1 MPRFRTAIDAKRRR
15 EGARGDRHGARR
27 PSAQQSLQRMIE
39 SLPPASVLRFV
50 ALRQRCFE
58 MRDIASGVR
67 GQAAGT
73 SDSSESI
80 RTPALDRLLFLFLK
94 LLMSQAG
101 LDRFLRSASEKELSA
116 RLEETK
122 ARLEAAQTGG
132 DERTIN
138 SLQDSVADAELRLD
152 NYRKS
157 MKDSEFVAIELDR
170 IETKIQALI
179 EMGVSRQDAEALSHQ
194 VTAAAESMQQTEDAV
209 NQLQHLTG
217 LADSARRAAGD
228 SRGRPRQSGD
238 ACPLSRSLSR
248 RRLRLARRVYRGATS
263 CPHGIRRGR
272 SRSPI
277 CISRARRRC
286 SFSTATRTTW
296 FRSATSTRRVARV
309 RDDSRVPRG
318 AAVRPLG
325 PGAALRPGPRVARV
339 CRAQ

>member
-1 MPRFRTAIDAKRRR
+1 MPATPPVTSGRGASVGAYLKAAFLYHWNLLFVVGGLEIAYLTGLLAMPRFRTAIDARVAAKER
-15 EGARGDRHGARR
+15 EATSAARVD

-39 SLPPASVLRFV
+39 SLPQASVVRFV

-58 MRDIASGVR
+58 MRDIASRIR

-73 SDSSESI
+73 TDSSESI

-122 ARLEAAQTGG
+122 ARLAAAQTGG

-138 SLQDSVADAELRLD
+138 SLRDSVADGELRLD

-157 MKDSEFVAIELDR
+157 MKDSEFVSIELDR

-194 VTAAAESMQQTEDAV
+194 VTAAADSMHQTEDAV

-217 LADSARRAAGD
+217 LADSLAEPPAILEADLGRA
-228 SRGRPRQSGD
+228 
-238 ACPLSRSLSR
+238 
-248 RRLRLARRVYRGATS
+248 V
-263 CPHGIRRGR
+263 I
-272 SRSPI
+272 
-277 CISRARRRC
+277 RAR
-286 SFSTATRTTW
+286 
-296 FRSATSTRRVARV
+296 
-309 RDDSRVPRG
+309 
-318 AAVRPLG
+318 
-325 PGAALRPGPRVARV
+325 
-339 CRAQ
+339 

>member
-1 MPRFRTAIDAKRRR
+1 
-15 EGARGDRHGARR
+15 
-27 PSAQQSLQRMIE
+27 MIE
-39 SLPPASVLRFV
+39 SLPQASVARFV

-58 MRDIASGVR
+58 MRDIASRVR
-67 GQAAGT
+67 GQTTAS

-122 ARLEAAQTGG
+122 ARLAAAQTAG

-138 SLQDSVADAELRLD
+138 SLKDSVADGELRLD

-157 MKDSEFVAIELDR
+157 MKDSEFVSVELDR

-194 VTAAAESMQQTEDAV
+194 VTAAADSMHQTEDAV

-217 LADSARRAAGD
+217 LADSLAEPPAILEAD
-228 SRGRPRQSGD
+228 LGRMV
-238 ACPLSRSLSR
+238 L
-248 RRLRLARRVYRGATS
+248 
-263 CPHGIRRGR
+263 
-272 SRSPI
+272 
-277 CISRARRRC
+277 RAR
-286 SFSTATRTTW
+286 
-296 FRSATSTRRVARV
+296 
-309 RDDSRVPRG
+309 
-318 AAVRPLG
+318 
-325 PGAALRPGPRVARV
+325 
-339 CRAQ
+339 